1 MLRAD
6 AVVDAVEP
14 GLQIGEDEVDHR
26 HELFGHFGVAAFGNC
41 MVVEAPLAQAGI
53 AAPIVGDDQRAWHDG
68 TLDKATQGIG
78 AAVSSDGQSHSTGIA
93 AILPLVLCR
102 ARLPVANLDSGGH
115 QRFVVDAPAF
125 AARPST
131 DPRLIDLD
139 MFFRPTTDAVLVRTH
154 HARAQFVQDAEGSF
168 VSCQP
173 KLPLKLHRR
182 HARRLAGDEVRGPEP
197 DAERRMAAFH
207 DGADQET
214 GLAAARTAL
223 QNTRSGDNAEGL
235 GDLAAIRADKAVRP
249 AGTPKIGS
257 ARRVIGKQLLKLR
270 ERSGES
276 QIVALV
282 DVHSRHD
289 GQTLALVGVCV
300 NRIGMVWTSRTAPAS
315 RRYAPPYVLRVVVP
329 WIGFDG
335 LLDTAFEQIRH
346 YGKTDIAVSLRLL
359 RAFDDMVLA
368 GVSQKELRSL
378 IDRARRVVEGCELN
392 LPKDEVSP
400 LRLRLAKLESR
411 LPAQAL

>member
-139 MFFRPTTDAVLVRTH
+139 MFFRPTTDVVLVRTH

-182 HARRLAGDEVRGPEP
+182 HARRLAGDEVSGPEP
-197 DAERRMAAFH
+197 DAERRMTALH

-223 QNTRSGDNAEGL
+223 QNTRSGDHAEGL
-235 GDLAAIRADKAVRP
+235 GDQAAMRADKAVRP

-257 ARRVIGKQLLKLR
+257 ARRVIGKKSLKLR
-270 ERSGES
+270 ERLGES

-300 NRIGMVWTSRTAPAS
+300 NRISKVGRPQAGP
-315 RRYAPPYVLRVVVP
+315 RRVA
-329 WIGFDG
+329 
-335 LLDTAFEQIRH
+335 
-346 YGKTDIAVSLRLL
+346 
-359 RAFDDMVLA
+359 
-368 GVSQKELRSL
+368 
-378 IDRARRVVEGCELN
+378 RARRAAYRAAVVVAAARGLSTSHPAWCLRRSPELV
-392 LPKDEVSP
+392 LGRY
-400 LRLRLAKLESR
+400 L
-411 LPAQAL
+411 AQASAR

>member
-1 MLRAD
+1 MLRAH

-26 HELFGHFGVAAFGNC
+26 HELFGHFGFAAFGNC

-53 AAPIVGDDQRAWHDG
+53 AAPIVGDDQRAWLDG
-68 TLDKATQGIG
+68 ILDKATQGIG

-102 ARLPVANLDSGGH
+102 AWLPVANLDSGGH

-131 DPRLIDLD
+131 DPRLIDLH
-139 MFFRPTTDAVLVRTH
+139 MLFRPTTDAVLVRPH

-173 KLPLKLHRR
+173 KLPLKLQRR
-182 HARRLAGDEVRGPEP
+182 HARRLAGDKVSGPEP
-197 DAERRMAAFH
+197 DAERRMTAFH
-207 DGADQET
+207 DSTDQEA

-235 GDLAAIRADKAVRP
+235 SDQAAMRADKAVRP

-289 GQTLALVGVCV
+289 GQMLALVGVCV
-300 NRIGMVWTSRTAPAS
+300 NRIVKGRS
-315 RRYAPPYVLRVVVP
+315 
-329 WIGFDG
+329 IQ
-335 LLDTAFEQIRH
+335 LLYQ
-346 YGKTDIAVSLRLL
+346 
-359 RAFDDMVLA
+359 
-368 GVSQKELRSL
+368 
-378 IDRARRVVEGCELN
+378 
-392 LPKDEVSP
+392 
-400 LRLRLAKLESR
+400 
-411 LPAQAL
+411 